1 MLSYKMRSN
10 MIDAQAFR
18 CIEEYSNMVFIK
30 RKFMGKNVMSETS
43 DYLEELVRC
52 ASLDEIR
59 KLHNIKMKKIIEEI
73 EALAD
78 ESIKKLKIGKKYKGD
93 VVDEVIKKE

>member
-1 MLSYKMRSN
+1 

-18 CIEEYSNMVFIK
+18 CIEEFSNMVFIK
-30 RKFMGKNVMSETS
+30 RKFMGKNVMPEIS

-73 EALAD
+73 EALAE

>member
-1 MLSYKMRSN
+1 

-18 CIEEYSNMVFIK
+18 CIEEFSNMVFIK

-52 ASLDEIR
+52 ASLNEIR
-59 KLHNIKMKKIIEEI
+59 KIHNIKMKKIIEEI
-73 EALAD
+73 EALAE
-78 ESIKKLKIGKKYKGD
+78 ESIKKIKIGKKYKGD

>member
-1 MLSYKMRSN
+1 

-18 CIEEYSNMVFIK
+18 CIEEFSNMVFIK
-30 RKFMGKNVMSETS
+30 RKFLAKSVMPETS

-52 ASLDEIR
+52 ASLNEIR

-73 EALAD
+73 EALAE
-78 ESIKKLKIGKKYKGD
+78 ESIKKIKIGKKYKGD

>member
-1 MLSYKMRSN
+1 

-18 CIEEYSNMVFIK
+18 CIEEFSNMVFIK
-30 RKFMGKNVMSETS
+30 RKFLAKSVMPETS

-52 ASLDEIR
+52 ASLNEIR

-73 EALAD
+73 EALAE
-78 ESIKKLKIGKKYKGD
+78 ESIKKIKIGKKYKGD
-93 VVDEVIKKE
+93 IVDEVIKKE

>member
-1 MLSYKMRSN
+1 MRSN

-18 CIEEYSNMVFIK
+18 CIEEFSNMVFIK

-52 ASLDEIR
+52 ASLNEIR

-73 EALAD
+73 EALAE
-78 ESIKKLKIGKKYKGD
+78 ESIKKIKIGKKYKGD

>member
-1 MLSYKMRSN
+1 

-18 CIEEYSNMVFIK
+18 CIEEFSNMVFIK
-30 RKFMGKNVMSETS
+30 RKFMGKNVMPEIS

-73 EALAD
+73 EALAE
-78 ESIKKLKIGKKYKGD
+78 ESIKKIKIGKKYKGD
-93 VVDEVIKKE
+93 IVDEVIKKE

>member
-1 MLSYKMRSN
+1 

-18 CIEEYSNMVFIK
+18 CIEEFSNMVFIK

-52 ASLDEIR
+52 ASLNEIR
-59 KLHNIKMKKIIEEI
+59 KIHNIKMKKIIEEI
-73 EALAD
+73 EALAE
-78 ESIKKLKIGKKYKGD
+78 ESVKKLKIGKKYKGD

>member
-1 MLSYKMRSN
+1 

-52 ASLDEIR
+52 ASLNEIR
-59 KLHNIKMKKIIEEI
+59 KIHNIKMKKIIEEI
-73 EALAD
+73 EALAE
-78 ESIKKLKIGKKYKGD
+78 ESVKKIKIGKKYKGD
-93 VVDEVIKKE
+93 VVDEVIKKEE

>member
-1 MLSYKMRSN
+1 

-30 RKFMGKNVMSETS
+30 RKFIGKNVMPEIS

-78 ESIKKLKIGKKYKGD
+78 ESIKKIKIGKKYKGD

>member
-1 MLSYKMRSN
+1 
-10 MIDAQAFR
+10 MIDACAFR
-18 CIEEYSNMVFIK
+18 CIEEYSNMIFIK

-52 ASLDEIR
+52 ASLNEIR
-59 KLHNIKMKKIIEEI
+59 KIHNIKMKKIIEEI
-73 EALAD
+73 EALAE
-78 ESIKKLKIGKKYKGD
+78 ESIKKIKIGKKYKGD

>member
-1 MLSYKMRSN
+1 

-18 CIEEYSNMVFIK
+18 CIEEFSNMVFIK

-52 ASLDEIR
+52 ASLNEIR

-73 EALAD
+73 EALAE
-78 ESIKKLKIGKKYKGD
+78 ESIKKIKIGKKYKGD

>member
-1 MLSYKMRSN
+1 

-18 CIEEYSNMVFIK
+18 CIEEFSNMVFIK
-30 RKFMGKNVMSETS
+30 RKFMGKNVMSEIS

-52 ASLDEIR
+52 ASLNEIR

-78 ESIKKLKIGKKYKGD
+78 ESIKKIKIGKKYKGD
-93 VVDEVIKKE
+93 IVDEVIKKE

>member
-1 MLSYKMRSN
+1 

-30 RKFMGKNVMSETS
+30 RKFIGKNVMPEIS

-73 EALAD
+73 ETLAD
-78 ESIKKLKIGKKYKGD
+78 ESIKKIKIGKKYKGD
-93 VVDEVIKKE
+93 VVDEIVKKGE

>member
-1 MLSYKMRSN
+1 MRSN

-18 CIEEYSNMVFIK
+18 CIEEFSNMVFIK
-30 RKFMGKNVMSETS
+30 RKFMGKNVMPEIS

-73 EALAD
+73 EALAE

>member
-1 MLSYKMRSN
+1 

-18 CIEEYSNMVFIK
+18 CIEEFSNMVFIK
-30 RKFMGKNVMSETS
+30 RKFMGKNVMSEIS

-52 ASLDEIR
+52 ASLNEIR

-73 EALAD
+73 EALAE
-78 ESIKKLKIGKKYKGD
+78 ESIKKIKIGKKYKGD

>member
-1 MLSYKMRSN
+1 

-18 CIEEYSNMVFIK
+18 CIEEFSNMVFIK

-52 ASLDEIR
+52 ASLNEIR

-73 EALAD
+73 EALAE

>member
-1 MLSYKMRSN
+1 

-18 CIEEYSNMVFIK
+18 CIEEFSNMVFIK

-52 ASLDEIR
+52 ASLNEIR

-73 EALAD
+73 EALAE
-78 ESIKKLKIGKKYKGD
+78 ESIKKIKIGKKYKGD
-93 VVDEVIKKE
+93 IVDEVIKKE

>member
-1 MLSYKMRSN
+1 MRSN

-18 CIEEYSNMVFIK
+18 CIEEFSNMVFIK

-52 ASLDEIR
+52 ASLNEIR

-73 EALAD
+73 EALAE

>member
-1 MLSYKMRSN
+1 

-18 CIEEYSNMVFIK
+18 CIEEFSNMVFIK
-30 RKFMGKNVMSETS
+30 RKFMGKNVMPETS

-52 ASLDEIR
+52 ASLNEIR

-73 EALAD
+73 EALAE
-78 ESIKKLKIGKKYKGD
+78 ESIKKIKIGKKYKGD

>member
-1 MLSYKMRSN
+1 MP
-10 MIDAQAFR
+10 
-18 CIEEYSNMVFIK
+18 
-30 RKFMGKNVMSETS
+30 ETS

-73 EALAD
+73 EALAE
-78 ESIKKLKIGKKYKGD
+78 ESIKKIKIGKKYKGD

>member
-1 MLSYKMRSN
+1 MRSN

-18 CIEEYSNMVFIK
+18 CIEEFSNMVFIK
-30 RKFMGKNVMSETS
+30 RKFMGKNVMPEIS

-73 EALAD
+73 EALAE
-78 ESIKKLKIGKKYKGD
+78 ESIKKIKIGKKYKGD
-93 VVDEVIKKE
+93 IVDEVIKKE

>member
-1 MLSYKMRSN
+1 

-18 CIEEYSNMVFIK
+18 CIEEFSNMVFIK

-73 EALAD
+73 EALAE
-78 ESIKKLKIGKKYKGD
+78 ESIKKIKIGKKYKGD
-93 VVDEVIKKE
+93 IVDEVIKKE

>member
-1 MLSYKMRSN
+1 
-10 MIDAQAFR
+10 
-18 CIEEYSNMVFIK
+18 
-30 RKFMGKNVMSETS
+30 MGKNVMSETS

-52 ASLDEIR
+52 ASLNEIR

-78 ESIKKLKIGKKYKGD
+78 ESVKKIKIGKKYKGD
-93 VVDEVIKKE
+93 VVDEVIKKEE

>member
-1 MLSYKMRSN
+1 
-10 MIDAQAFR
+10 MIDACAFR
-18 CIEEYSNMVFIK
+18 CIEEYSNMIFIK

-52 ASLDEIR
+52 ASLNEIR

-78 ESIKKLKIGKKYKGD
+78 ESVKKIKIGKKYKGD
-93 VVDEVIKKE
+93 VVDEVIKKEE

>member
-1 MLSYKMRSN
+1 
-10 MIDAQAFR
+10 MIDACAFR

-52 ASLDEIR
+52 ASLNEIR
-59 KLHNIKMKKIIEEI
+59 KIHNIKMKKIIEEI
-73 EALAD
+73 ETLAD
-78 ESIKKLKIGKKYKGD
+78 ESIKKIKIGKKYKGD

>member
-1 MLSYKMRSN
+1 

-18 CIEEYSNMVFIK
+18 CIEEFSNMVFIK
-30 RKFMGKNVMSETS
+30 RKFMGKNVMPEIS

-73 EALAD
+73 EALAE
-78 ESIKKLKIGKKYKGD
+78 ESIKKIKIGKKYKGD

>member
-1 MLSYKMRSN
+1 
-10 MIDAQAFR
+10 MIDACAFR

-52 ASLDEIR
+52 ASLNEIR

-73 EALAD
+73 ETLAD
-78 ESIKKLKIGKKYKGD
+78 ESIKKIKIGKKYKGD

>member
-1 MLSYKMRSN
+1 MRSN

-30 RKFMGKNVMSETS
+30 RKFIGKNVMPEIS

-73 EALAD
+73 ETLAD
-78 ESIKKLKIGKKYKGD
+78 ESIKKIKIGKKYKGD
-93 VVDEVIKKE
+93 VVDEIVKKGE

>member
-1 MLSYKMRSN
+1 
-10 MIDAQAFR
+10 MIDACAFR

-30 RKFMGKNVMSETS
+30 RKFIAKIVMPEIS

-73 EALAD
+73 EALAE

>member
-1 MLSYKMRSN
+1 

-18 CIEEYSNMVFIK
+18 CIEEFSNMVFIK

-73 EALAD
+73 EALAE
-78 ESIKKLKIGKKYKGD
+78 ESIKKIKIGKKYKGD

>member
-1 MLSYKMRSN
+1 

-18 CIEEYSNMVFIK
+18 CIEEFSNMVFIK

-52 ASLDEIR
+52 ASLNEIR
-59 KLHNIKMKKIIEEI
+59 KIHNIKMKKIIEEI
-73 EALAD
+73 EALAE

>member
-1 MLSYKMRSN
+1 
-10 MIDAQAFR
+10 MIDACAFR

-52 ASLDEIR
+52 ASLNEIR
-59 KLHNIKMKKIIEEI
+59 KIHNIKMKKIIEEI
-73 EALAD
+73 EALAE
-78 ESIKKLKIGKKYKGD
+78 ESIKKIKIGKKYKGD

>member
-1 MLSYKMRSN
+1 

-18 CIEEYSNMVFIK
+18 CIEEFSNMVFIK
-30 RKFMGKNVMSETS
+30 RKFMAKNVMPEIS

-73 EALAD
+73 EALAE
-78 ESIKKLKIGKKYKGD
+78 ESIKKIKIGKKYKGD

>member
-1 MLSYKMRSN
+1 
-10 MIDAQAFR
+10 MIDACAFR

-59 KLHNIKMKKIIEEI
+59 KLHNIKMKKIISEI
-73 EALAD
+73 ETLAE
-78 ESIKKLKIGKKYKGD
+78 ESVKKLKIGKKVKVD